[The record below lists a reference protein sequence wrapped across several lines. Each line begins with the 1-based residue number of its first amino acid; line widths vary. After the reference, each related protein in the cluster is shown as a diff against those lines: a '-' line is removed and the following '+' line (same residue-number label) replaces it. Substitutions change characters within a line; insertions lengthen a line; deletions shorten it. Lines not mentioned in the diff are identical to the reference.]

1 MPRGDM
7 EDSEAIRR
15 REMLASMGL
24 PSGMEVDSTSIAPA
38 PRAVADDLEM
48 GSSPMFSMHPVDT
61 PARLRGG
68 GGSSAA
74 QALGCVD
81 GRWASAGA
89 QRLGRLTLRG
99 GGNVLSLG
107 SKYTA
112 KEVALNKQLCGAV
125 KRGCSLFLPP
135 CLCVY
140 ACLSWVRSAA

>member
-74 QALGCVD
+74 QAPLKLGSS
-81 GRWASAGA
+81 SAYV
-89 QRLGRLTLRG
+89 QLTLSSSSAQ
-99 GGNVLSLG
+99 VLLI
-107 SKYTA
+107 
-112 KEVALNKQLCGAV
+112 
-125 KRGCSLFLPP
+125 
-135 CLCVY
+135 
-140 ACLSWVRSAA
+140 LS